1 MRVAETCSIG
11 SYSKLLVAALI
22 CITAAG
28 CFHVQKTSEPAAP
41 NNKDRLTELTETNAS
56 LELAVASKDEKILSL
71 EKDVAALNM
80 RILEYEA
87 IIDDLQVRSEGHQK
101 RLEAAIIEVVRT
113 KARLRSLE
121 SKAEAASTIAEAE
134 IAVTAMKKK
143 INAADDVMK
152 EEFAAAEQ
160 LLKMSAREF
169 KNRNYGGALY
179 LANQSKGQVRA
190 LQMHLSG
197 DLERPLME
205 DEKQFVKPLPLR
217 VLANSNLRSGPGL
230 DNDIVGRLAK
240 DALVTGYAYSG
251 RWVRVETSKGAVGWL
266 FQPLVAPR

>member
-1 MRVAETCSIG
+1 MRVANTCSEHPL
-11 SYSKLLVAALI
+11 SKLLVGALI
-22 CITAAG
+22 CISVAG
-28 CFHVQKTSEPAAP
+28 CLHVQKATDPAAQ
-41 NNKDRLTELTETNAS
+41 KTDRLTELTEKNAS
-56 LELAVASKDEKILSL
+56 LELALASKDKEVLSL

-87 IIDDLQVRSEGHQK
+87 IIDDLQARSEGHQK
-101 RLEAAIIEVVRT
+101 RLDAAIIEVVRA

-134 IAVTAMKKK
+134 IAVNAMKER
-143 INAADDVMK
+143 IAVADDVMK

-169 KNRNYGGALY
+169 KNRNFGGALY

-197 DLERPLME
+197 DLEKPPME
-205 DEKQFVKPLPLR
+205 DEKRFVKPLPLR

-230 DNDIVGRLAK
+230 DNDIVGRLGK
-240 DALVTGYAYSG
+240 NALVTGHAYSG
-251 RWVRVETSKGAVGWL
+251 RWVRVETSEGAVGWL

>member
-1 MRVAETCSIG
+1 MRIARTCSE
-11 SYSKLLVAALI
+11 YALSKLFVGALI
-22 CITAAG
+22 CMSVAG
-28 CFHVQKTSEPAAP
+28 CVHAQKASEPATRKP
-41 NNKDRLTELTETNAS
+41 DRMTELTEKNTS
-56 LELAVASKDEKILSL
+56 LELALVSKDEAILSL

-87 IIDDLQVRSEGHQK
+87 IIDDLRARSEGHQK
-101 RLEAAIIEVVRT
+101 RLDAAIIEVVRA

-134 IAVTAMKKK
+134 IAVNAMRKR
-143 INAADDVMK
+143 IDAVDDVMK
-152 EEFAAAEQ
+152 EEFNAAEQ
-160 LLKMSAREF
+160 LLKMSTREF
-169 KNRNYGGALY
+169 KNRNFGGALY

-197 DLERPLME
+197 DLEKPPME
-205 DEKQFVKPLPLR
+205 DEKRFVKPLPLR

-230 DNDIVGRLAK
+230 DKDIVGRLAK
-240 DALVTGYAYSG
+240 DALVTGHAYSG
-251 RWVRVETSKGAVGWL
+251 RWVRVETSAGGVGWL

>member
-1 MRVAETCSIG
+1 MQVGKRCGGHT
-11 SYSKLLVAALI
+11 LLIRIAGALI
-22 CITAAG
+22 CLAVVG
-28 CFHVQKTSEPAAP
+28 CSHVKDTSEQAASKP
-41 NNKDRLTELTETNAS
+41 DSKVNLYERNES
-56 LELAVASKDEKILSL
+56 LKRTIASKDEDILAL

-80 RILEYEA
+80 KILEYEA
-87 IIDDLQVRSEGHQK
+87 IIDDLQTRSQGHQK
-101 RLEAAIIEVVRT
+101 RLDAAIIEVVRA

-134 IAVTAMKKK
+134 IAVNAMKKK
-143 INAADDVMK
+143 IDTADDVMK

-160 LLKMSAREF
+160 LLKMSSREF
-169 KNRNYGGALY
+169 KNRNFGGALY

-197 DLERPLME
+197 DLEKTPYE
-205 DEKQFVKPLPLR
+205 DEKRFVKPLPLK

-230 DNDIVGRLAK
+230 DNGIVGRLAK
-240 DALVTGYAYSG
+240 DAVVTGHAYSG
-251 RWVRVETSKGAVGWL
+251 RWVRVETSKGAKGWL